1 LSIYTTKDGRELQS
15 VTTITGACS
24 DKSGLM
30 KWYAKMTAE
39 YIRKFCT
46 KPKRGFYASGYEYL
60 IDEDD
65 LDDAIEHASEEG
77 KRAMEIGSNVH
88 SHIEEFL
95 IARRTSI

>member
-1 LSIYTTKDGRELQS
+1 MSIYTTKDGRELQS

-30 KWYAKMTAE
+30 KWYARMPLE
-39 YIRKFCT
+39 WIRENCT
-46 KPKRGFYASGYEYL
+46 KDFNWGSEESFYEIYE
-60 IDEDD
+60 DQFDK
-65 LDDAIEHASEEG
+65 AIEHPINEG

-95 IARRTSI
+95 NARKTSI